1 MELKPSAQATDARA
15 TATGLEV
22 LRPAVWD
29 RPADRTNLP
38 EQQPWDSLFLRL
50 LVSSLAGVLPFFIAA
65 AFFNLAQ
72 WGFWL
77 GIGSVLVL
85 IGVLALSSWLI
96 TRPVL
101 SISRAA
107 AAVESGDVSLRAV
120 PGGGGETR
128 RLALTFNWLLD
139 RLALELPRIHR
150 EATEFATRLS
160 VSAERLAA
168 ATIEQTAAAAQTSAE
183 VESLVGTSASI
194 ADSVAGVFIQAG
206 ELRANIQR
214 VQAELQESSD
224 RQMANA
230 RRLDEIQGVIALLND
245 IADQTALLA
254 LNAAIEAARAGES
267 GRGFAVVADEV
278 RRLSERSKAAAAQI
292 ATLAGGAQTTSHEL
306 VYAIERRVQQFD
318 SWMSMAQAMAEM
330 SGKVQ
335 PAVQQQHAGTDSVKL
350 AIQLIVDRSRNVA
363 AAAQEIVFTAASA
376 QAALATGFGDRG
388 WGSEESQ

>member
-1 MELKPSAQATDARA
+1 MELKRLAETTAAHGAATR
-15 TATGLEV
+15 LEV
-22 LRPAVWD
+22 LHPAVWD
-29 RPADRTNLP
+29 RPADRIDLP
-38 EQQPWDSLFLRL
+38 EQQPWDSLFLWSL
-50 LVSSLAGVLPFFIAA
+50 ASSLAVVLPFFVAA

-77 GIGSVLVL
+77 GIGSMLLL
-85 IGVLALSSWLI
+85 IAIVALSTWLI
-96 TRPVL
+96 VRPVL
-101 SISRAA
+101 SISRAVDG
-107 AAVESGDVSLRAV
+107 VESGDLSLRAV

-128 RLALTFNWLLD
+128 RLALTFNRLLD
-139 RLALELPRIHR
+139 RLTLELPRIHG
-150 EATEFATRLS
+150 EATDFAARLS
-160 VSAERLAA
+160 VSAEHLAA
-168 ATIEQTAAAAQTSAE
+168 ATVEQTAAAAQTSSE

-194 ADSVAGVFIQAG
+194 ADSVAGVVIKAG
-206 ELRANIQR
+206 ELRANIER
-214 VQAELQESSD
+214 VQTELQESSD
-224 RQMANA
+224 RQQANA
-230 RRLDEIQGVIALLND
+230 RRLDEIQGVIGLLND

-335 PAVQQQHAGTDSVKL
+335 PAVQLQHAGTDSVKI

-363 AAAQEIVFTAASA
+363 AAAQEIVLTAASA
-376 QAALATGFGDRG
+376 QAALATDFGDRG
-388 WGSEESQ
+388 RRSEESQ